1 MDDNAV
7 VEDEASDGDNVDDES
22 GGFTQILDAAL
33 LIENKIEKFQEG
45 ANKWLQKF
53 EDQDPDEGSGT
64 EGKEA
69 GGKGSNRGGGSQ
81 GRAGLRRKA
90 GKGRSGRAKM

>member
-64 EGKEA
+64 EGREA
-69 GGKGSNRGGGSQ
+69 GGKEDGVGREETGGIEIVRGGSTSYF
-81 GRAGLRRKA
+81 AP
-90 GKGRSGRAKM
+90 